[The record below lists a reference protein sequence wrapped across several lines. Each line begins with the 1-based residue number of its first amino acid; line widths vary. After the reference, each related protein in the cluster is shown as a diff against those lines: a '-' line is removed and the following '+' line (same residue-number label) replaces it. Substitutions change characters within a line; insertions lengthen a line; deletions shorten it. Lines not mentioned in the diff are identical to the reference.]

1 MKIRELQVLANDYDS
16 YKKLREHIAVNL
28 NTLSPNFTTSEEGED
43 LIDALEGEGKALTPK
58 NGRLG
63 LKVGDNWMSMTD
75 LGSYIQSNSIDINA
89 KNSLADLNSK
99 IINNKSY
106 NTQGTS
112 YLIDNWMQGANKHSL
127 IYDNITGQGSYYS
140 KTVTDLQTKTY
151 NEVYGQAPEMDA
163 DIGESL
169 VSKQDALTI
178 VDSIVNNPGNK
189 SLLDKELNKF
199 FTDNTNGKFTSTRPV
214 KTNEAGEGEDEEAIY
229 LEFDEETENPK
240 VGADPVTAN
249 ERKEGVYYYNIKAEN
264 QEDKLPTTTDGK
276 VYIF

>member
-199 FTDNTNGKFTSTRPV
+199 FTDNTNGKFTSTIRIRTSMV
-214 KTNEAGEGEDEEAIY
+214 KWS
-229 LEFDEETENPK
+229 
-240 VGADPVTAN
+240 
-249 ERKEGVYYYNIKAEN
+249 R
-264 QEDKLPTTTDGK
+264 
-276 VYIF
+276 